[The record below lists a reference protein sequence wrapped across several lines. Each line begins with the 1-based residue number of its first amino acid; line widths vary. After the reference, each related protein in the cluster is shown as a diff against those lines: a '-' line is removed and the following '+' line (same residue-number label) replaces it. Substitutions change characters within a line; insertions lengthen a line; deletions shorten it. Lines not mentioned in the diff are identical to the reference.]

1 MKLKFGLIAL
11 VLLGV
16 LLPNLFAR
24 GGSQTGSTTGKTT
37 ITVWEH
43 ENSFEESLKQVIAG
57 FEKKYP
63 NITVAYELKSTDY
76 YSVLNTALSSGA
88 GPDLFWTHGTNTG
101 NMAEYVKNNVL
112 LDLTGKVDYST
123 IPASALSISDIGG
136 KRYSVPWLMMDTR
149 AVYYNV
155 DMFNQHGWAVPK
167 TFAEFEALLPKIK
180 DAGIIPI
187 SLSPNDSW
195 SLLFAFEPILSGFD
209 PAYTRSLANYPVS
222 VTAKPVSDVL
232 TKMLDWAD
240 KGYFGANWLG
250 VINSNAQILAFTT
263 GKAAMNIDGSWAA
276 STISENNPA
285 LNYSAF
291 SIPAAD
297 GTTGLVGTLSN
308 GFSVNA
314 ASKNLDAALLFANYC
329 ASLEAQ
335 TIWVQSQGG
344 LSASPQIKSSTA
356 IADAISRSGQGNVYT
371 SWYDVLNKHSKNSE
385 ACSIWDQDSTKVFS
399 KSLSLADLLKNIAAL
414 MD

>member
-1 MKLKFGLIAL
+1 MKLKFALIAL
-11 VLLGV
+11 VLLGA
-16 LLPNLFAR
+16 LSPNLFAR
-24 GGSQTGSTTGKTT
+24 GGSQTAGTTGKTT

-43 ENSFEESLKQVIAG
+43 GTSFEDSLKQVIAG

-63 NITVAYELKSTDY
+63 NITVAYELKATDY
-76 YSVLNTALSSGA
+76 YSVLNTAISSGA
-88 GPDLFWTHGTNTG
+88 GPDLFWTNGMSTG
-101 NMAEYVKNNVL
+101 NMAEYVKNNAL
-112 LDLTGKVDYST
+112 LDLTGKVDYSV
-123 IPASALSISDIGG
+123 IPATVLSIADVGG
-136 KRYSVPWLMMDTR
+136 KLYSVPWLTMDTR

-167 TFAEFEALLPKIK
+167 TFAEFEALLQKIK

-232 TKMLDWAD
+232 TRMLEWAD

-250 VINSNAQILAFTT
+250 VINNNAQILAFTS
-263 GKAAMNIDGSWAA
+263 GKTAMNIDGSWAA
-276 STISENNPA
+276 SAISSNNPA

-297 GTTGLVGTLSN
+297 GTTGLVGTPSN

-314 ASKNLDAALLFANYC
+314 ASRNLEADLLFANYC

-344 LSASPQIKSSTA
+344 LSAIPQIKSSTV
-356 IADAISRSGQGNVYT
+356 IADTISKSGQGNIYT
-371 SWYDVLNKHSKNSE
+371 AWYDVLNKHSRNSE

-399 KSLSLADLLKNIAAL
+399 KNISVADFLKSITAV
-414 MD
+414 ME

>member
-1 MKLKFGLIAL
+1 MKLKFTLIAL

-24 GGSQTGSTTGKTT
+24 GGSQTAGTPEKTT

-63 NITVAYELKSTDY
+63 NITVAYELKTTDY
-76 YSVLNTALSSGA
+76 YSVLNTAISSGA
-88 GPDLFWTHGTNTG
+88 GPDLFWTNGTATG
-101 NMAEYVKNNVL
+101 NMAEYVRNNVL
-112 LDLTGKVDYST
+112 VDLTGKVDYSVM
-123 IPASALSISDIGG
+123 PAAALSIADIGG

-155 DMFNQHGWAVPK
+155 DMFNQHGWTVPK
-167 TFAEFEALLPKIK
+167 TFAEFEALLQKIK

-187 SLSPNDSW
+187 SLSPQDSW

-232 TKMLDWAD
+232 NKMLDWAD

-250 VINSNAQILAFTT
+250 VINSSAQILAFTT

-285 LNYSAF
+285 LKYSAF

-297 GTTGLVGTLSN
+297 GTTGLVGTPSN

-314 ASKNLDAALLFANYC
+314 ASKNLEAALLFANYC

-344 LSASPQIKSSTA
+344 LSATPQIKSSTA
-356 IADAISRSGQGNVYT
+356 IADAISKSGQGNIYT
-371 SWYDVLNKHSKNSE
+371 SWYDVLNKHSRNSE

-399 KSLSLADLLKNIAAL
+399 KNISVADLLRSIAAL
-414 MD
+414 ME